1 MPKSIRT
8 TSNTQ
13 ATTNTTLATFKAGDS
28 VLCPSLSLNPFVL
41 TADPY
46 GKRDLLALTHD
57 DSHFYYDDK
66 GYFVP
71 SRDTETGDYQ
81 PSLFQDTEANRQAIA
96 TLYNGRFTTQADQRK
111 VIDTTEADDDEVIVI
126 SSHDLS
132 DIACDMEGAA
142 TALDDIGQ
150 LLWLI
155 YTGRIEAST
164 AASMSR
170 ITHDSTHAWS
180 ELLLSKVDE
189 IKKPLS
195 MTSYSKVGADN
206 D

>member
-1 MPKSIRT
+1 MPNSIRT

-13 ATTNTTLATFKAGDS
+13 NTPTLATFKAGDS

-81 PSLFQDTEANRQAIA
+81 PSLFHDTPANRQAIA
-96 TLYNGRFTTQADQRK
+96 MLYSGNQTNHRT
-111 VIDTTEADDDEVIVI
+111 VIDTTEADDKIVI
-126 SSHDLS
+126 TMSSHGLSHIAS
-132 DIACDMEGAA
+132 DIHGA
-142 TALDDIGQ
+142 TNALHDVGY
-150 LLWLI
+150 LLGLI
-155 YTGRIEAST
+155 YYGKIEGEAVKSMARLAHDATNTWEDILRTQLDIINEPLAMTG
-164 AASMSR
+164 
-170 ITHDSTHAWS
+170 
-180 ELLLSKVDE
+180 
-189 IKKPLS
+189 
-195 MTSYSKVGADN
+195 YSKVGAE
-206 D
+206 